1 MDPSL
6 LALQPPRYVL
16 STFVCD
22 RDRSE
27 YTVEYFAYSFLS
39 LLCMVF
45 SGKTVCT
52 DQSSLFFQ
60 DTSDGRFCF
69 IIMFFPHYHC
79 GVFQDNKLCIT
90 TEIQVDTLFCVLQNI
105 HLRYLYKL

>member
-1 MDPSL
+1 MDPSV

-39 LLCMVF
+39 LLCMVV

-69 IIMFFPHYHC
+69 ICSFPTITVVFFR
-79 GVFQDNKLCIT
+79 IT
-90 TEIQVDTLFCVLQNI
+90 SCASL
-105 HLRYLYKL
+105 LRYKWIRYFVYYKIFI